1 MSNLLAWLA
10 LLLTVAVVLAYE
22 LMLMVIQRRHP
33 EQLARSAHAN
43 LRQEWF
49 AAVSTQNGSEILAVQ
64 ALRNS
69 MMSATMV
76 ASTAAL
82 GLIGTVTMAAPSL
95 QIDFAGGMSMV
106 RQLSVRL
113 VLELV
118 LMILLFAALVSSTMA
133 VRFYNHVSFIG
144 AMPVGSEARRRWAP
158 VGVAYVRRAGIL
170 YSWALRHLILVAP
183 ILASILHPFA
193 GPPAALA
200 IAAVLYGFDRAD
212 TPGTPDKTV
221 VV

>member
-10 LLLTVAVVLAYE
+10 LLLTVAVLLAYE
-22 LMLMVIQRRHP
+22 VMLMVMQRRHP

-49 AAVSTQNGSEILAVQ
+49 TAVSAHNGSEILAVQ

-95 QIDFAGGMSMV
+95 QIDFAGGMF
-106 RQLSVRL
+106 RHLSVRL

-133 VRFYNHVSFIG
+133 VRFYNHVSFIS
-144 AMPVGSEARRRWAP
+144 AMPVASEVRRRWAP
-158 VGVAYVRRAGIL
+158 VGVVYVRRAGIL

-193 GPPAALA
+193 GPPAAIA

-212 TPGTPDKTV
+212 TPGTPDKAV
-221 VV
+221 VL

>member
-10 LLLTVAVVLAYE
+10 LLLTVTVVLAYE
-22 LMLMVIQRRHP
+22 VMLMVMQRRHP
-33 EQLARSAHAN
+33 ERLARSAHAN

-49 AAVSTQNGSEILAVQ
+49 TAVSAHNGSEILAVQ

-95 QIDFAGGMSMV
+95 QIDFAGGMF
-106 RQLSVRL
+106 RHLSVRL

-200 IAAVLYGFDRAD
+200 IATVLYGFDRAD

-221 VV
+221 VL

>member
-22 LMLMVIQRRHP
+22 VMLMVMQRRHP

-49 AAVSTQNGSEILAVQ
+49 TAVSAHNGSEILAVQ

-95 QIDFAGGMSMV
+95 QIDFAGGMF
-106 RQLSVRL
+106 RHLSVRL

-133 VRFYNHVSFIG
+133 VRFYNHVSFIS

-212 TPGTPDKTV
+212 TPGTPD
-221 VV
+221 

>member
-22 LMLMVIQRRHP
+22 VMLMVMQRRHP

-49 AAVSTQNGSEILAVQ
+49 TAVSSQNGSEILAVQ

-69 MMSATMV
+69 MMSATML

-95 QIDFAGGMSMV
+95 QIDFAGGMF
-106 RQLSVRL
+106 RHLSVRL

-170 YSWALRHLILVAP
+170 YSWGLRHLILVAP

-200 IAAVLYGFDRAD
+200 IAIVLYGFDRAD

-221 VV
+221 VL

>member
-1 MSNLLAWLA
+1 MSDLLVSWLA
-10 LLLTVAVVLAYE
+10 LLVMVVVLAGYE
-22 LMLMVIQRRHP
+22 LKLMLMQRRDP
-33 EQLARSAHAN
+33 ARLARSAHAN

-49 AAVSTQNGSEILAVQ
+49 VAMSAQSGSEILAVQ

-95 QIDFAGGMSMV
+95 HIDFAGGMSAV
-106 RQLSVRL
+106 RHLSIRL
-113 VLELV
+113 VLELL

-144 AMPVGSEARRRWAP
+144 SMPVGSEARRRWTP
-158 VGVAYVRRAGIL
+158 VGIAYARRAGLL
-170 YSWALRHLILVAP
+170 YSWGLRHLILVAP
-183 ILASILHPFA
+183 ILASILHPYA
-193 GPPAALA
+193 GPPAAVA
-200 IAAVLYGFDRAD
+200 IVLVLYGFDRAD
-212 TPGTPDKTV
+212 TPGTEG
-221 VV
+221 

>member
-22 LMLMVIQRRHP
+22 VMLMVMQRRHP

-49 AAVSTQNGSEILAVQ
+49 TAVSAHNGSEILAVQ

-95 QIDFAGGMSMV
+95 HIDFVGGMSLV
-106 RQLSVRL
+106 RHLSVRL

-133 VRFYNHVSFIG
+133 VRFYNHVSFIS

-200 IAAVLYGFDRAD
+200 IATVLYGFDRAD
-212 TPGTPDKTV
+212 TPGTPDKTAV
-221 VV
+221 L

>member
-1 MSNLLAWLA
+1 MSNLFAWLA
-10 LLLTVAVVLAYE
+10 LLLTVSVVLAYE
-22 LMLMVIQRRHP
+22 VMLMVMQRRHP

-49 AAVSTQNGSEILAVQ
+49 TSVSAQNGSEILAVQ

-95 QIDFAGGMSMV
+95 QIDFAGGMF
-106 RQLSVRL
+106 RHLSVRL

-133 VRFYNHVSFIG
+133 VRFYNHVSFIS

-193 GPPAALA
+193 GPPAAIA
-200 IAAVLYGFDRAD
+200 IAIVLYGFDRAD

>member
-22 LMLMVIQRRHP
+22 VMLMVMQRRHP
-33 EQLARSAHAN
+33 ERLARSAHAN

-49 AAVSTQNGSEILAVQ
+49 TAVSAHNGSEILAVQ

-95 QIDFAGGMSMV
+95 QIDFAGGMF
-106 RQLSVRL
+106 RHLSVRL

-200 IAAVLYGFDRAD
+200 IATVLYGFDRAD

-221 VV
+221 VL